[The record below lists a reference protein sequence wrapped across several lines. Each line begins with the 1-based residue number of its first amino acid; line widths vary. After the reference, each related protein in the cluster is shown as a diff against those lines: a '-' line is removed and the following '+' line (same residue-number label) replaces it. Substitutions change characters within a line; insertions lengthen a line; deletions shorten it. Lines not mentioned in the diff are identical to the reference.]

1 MAHKKE
7 VISAGELRTIVIAWT
22 DPAATPAA
30 TLTTATTVATRG
42 PTTDTP
48 TTVAGVSVSDPF
60 EAPEDTEPQFDEEDD
75 YAPCLR
81 CGDVLRIHAME
92 GRPGSWLCEACGAKT
107 EEE

>member
-1 MAHKKE
+1 MAD
-7 VISAGELRTIVIAWT
+7 R
-22 DPAATPAA
+22 
-30 TLTTATTVATRG
+30 
-42 PTTDTP
+42 
-48 TTVAGVSVSDPF
+48 F

-92 GRPGSWLCEACGAKT
+92 GQRGGWLCETCSAKT